1 MSSLYENLNQ
11 WIEMQK
17 KIKEWFDSIYDNVN
31 KGDRLEL
38 ILYIRMAFQHIMR
51 TLKAFDNWL
60 QDPFIISNMPREQ
73 LEDVWKTVFTLLQQ
87 LLELDVRHTEG
98 FRDHILSL
106 EKEGKLNPMLV
117 EIFSEGARRRRGERE
132 REGVT
137 LSI

>member
-1 MSSLYENLNQ
+1 LSSLYESLSQ

-17 KIKEWFDSIYDNVN
+17 KVRAWFDSVYDNVK

-38 ILYIRMAFQHIMR
+38 ILYTRMAFQHMIR

-60 QDPFIISNMPREQ
+60 QDPFIISNMPKDQ
-73 LEDVWKTVFTLLQQ
+73 LEEVWETTYKLLQQ
-87 LLELDVRHTEG
+87 LLELDVRHTQG
-98 FRDHILSL
+98 FRDYIIAL

-117 EIFSEGARRRRGERE
+117 EIFNEGGGRRRRGE